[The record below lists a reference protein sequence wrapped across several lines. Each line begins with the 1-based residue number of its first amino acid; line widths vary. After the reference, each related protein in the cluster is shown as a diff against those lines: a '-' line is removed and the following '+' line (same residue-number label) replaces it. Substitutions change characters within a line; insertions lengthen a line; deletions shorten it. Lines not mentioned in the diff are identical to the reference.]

1 MIGIKPLH
9 QNLHVSVETIDNV
22 DTVGSFD
29 VEHVESD
36 STAREY
42 VTLVKDD
49 IIPVDHNIET
59 IKLSNPTQSSCVI
72 SRLHSDNCNSV
83 MVGFYFEVRY
93 LVLWA
98 NIPIYGHRTHTRLP
112 NQIRRFFYLSP
123 RAIPVKLFET
133 EIS

>member
-49 IIPVDHNIET
+49 IIPVDHNTET
-59 IKLSNPTQSSCVI
+59 IKLSNPTQSS
-72 SRLHSDNCNSV
+72 
-83 MVGFYFEVRY
+83 
-93 LVLWA
+93 
-98 NIPIYGHRTHTRLP
+98 
-112 NQIRRFFYLSP
+112 
-123 RAIPVKLFET
+123 ET
-133 EIS
+133 KTN